1 MLDNL
6 ISDIEKYLNISL
18 IKEDSKNSKG
28 YLLTLTN
35 DKEIYFEEGIN
46 GIYIRAK
53 ICSFSE
59 DTLSSPEDTYI
70 YLMKANFLGQGTKD
84 AVISL
89 DAEEKFLTLSTLIA
103 YEVNYKMFR
112 DLLEDFVNY
121 LSFWEKEVNK
131 KLRVDK

>member
-28 YLLTLTN
+28 YLLTLNN

-46 GIYIRAK
+46 GIYIRAR

-59 DTLSSPEDTYI
+59 DTFSSPEDAYI

-121 LSFWEKEVNK
+121 LLFWEKEINK